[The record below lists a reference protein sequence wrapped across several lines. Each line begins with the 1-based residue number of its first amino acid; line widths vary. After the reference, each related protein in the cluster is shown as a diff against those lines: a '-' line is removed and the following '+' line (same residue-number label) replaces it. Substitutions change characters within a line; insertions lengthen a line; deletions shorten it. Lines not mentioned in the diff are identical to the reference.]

1 MKDISSLNSKMIN
14 RNWVLK
20 RKRRKLPCGPSL
32 ANGKEENLS
41 SESPRSS
48 SAKRRLKGESSSDQL
63 SKKKGNDGYYYECV
77 ICDLGGNLLCC
88 DKCPRTYHLQCLD
101 PPLKRIPMGKWQ
113 CPKCCKT
120 DPLKSIS
127 HLDSISKRAR
137 SKTIKT
143 KAQTGIKSPATEKV
157 SRIFGTSIIAKKRSS
172 SGKGKSDVA
181 QGVDTL
187 KKEPETSHIDVPSN
201 PSVTSLGGTE
211 EGGSSCVNV
220 DDGNKPV
227 ASPTGSSAER
237 KLTPVAGGSSCVNIE
252 DAVKPVASPGGS
264 SAEQKLTPVAGE
276 VLSHSK
282 STNSEQNDEEAPEP
296 KHDLSCDNESPRNK
310 NVLAI
315 GVATRKNRKRKQ
327 KVGNEAS
334 QKKHKKDKSNRAVS
348 TSKKKSSK
356 ANKIDPGTSKTH
368 KRKPVSHGVSVS
380 LSKDDVGSKNFD
392 SQKKDEKLPEAAT
405 NQSIELDKVTLNAP
419 LICGDSVPAELLQVD
434 RVLGC
439 RVQGD
444 NASVL
449 HHASAALSED
459 VLSDDFVIAV
469 NPSRL
474 SEENSVCDIDSDI
487 VTAENL
493 TEGCPKTL
501 KSYDKEEST
510 KNDVRVD
517 KMNVYRRSVTK
528 KCKGG
533 DSVDLLSKDKDS
545 DCAFINSKGQD
556 ESAASVE
563 DSGKRNEKMV
573 VEELNAD
580 VNVKSHGTTEAPK
593 VCQMPAKAKE
603 MGVGKK
609 ISSSVENKVQ
619 EPAVTESACSKE
631 ETVSYEFFVKWV
643 GMSHIH
649 NSWISESQ
657 LKSLAKRK
665 LENYKAKYGTTVIN
679 ICEEKWKKPQRV
691 ISLRVSNNVQEAFV
705 KWTGLPYDECTW
717 ERLDEPVLQ
726 QSSHLINQFDQFEH
740 QTWEN
745 DASKDEVGAK
755 GEQRHDIVTLAEQP
769 KELKGGSLFP
779 HQLEALNWLRRC
791 WHKSKNVILADEMGL
806 GKTVSAAAF
815 LSSLYFEFKATL
827 PCLVL
832 VPLSTMP
839 NWLAEF
845 SLWAPD
851 LNVVE
856 YHGCAKARAIIRQYE
871 WHASDPN
878 ESSRKTASYKFNV
891 LLTTYEMILVDSSH
905 LRGVPWEVLVVDEGH
920 RLKNSGSKLFSLL
933 NTFSFQ
939 HRVLLTGTPL
949 QNNIGEM
956 YNLLNFLQP
965 ASFPSLSSFEERFND
980 LTTAEK
986 VEELKKLV
994 APHMLRRLKRD
1005 AMQNIPPKT
1014 ERMVPVELSSI
1025 QAEYYRAMLT
1035 KNYQILRNI
1044 GKGVAQQSML
1054 NIVMQLRKVCNHP
1067 YLIPGTEPESGSL
1080 QFLHEMRIKASAK
1093 LTVLH
1098 SMLKVLYRE
1107 GHRVLIF
1114 SQMTKLLDILEDYL
1128 TIEFGP
1134 KTYERVDGSVSVA
1147 DRQTAIARFNQDKSR
1162 FVFLL
1167 STRSCGLGI
1176 NLATAD
1182 TVIIYDSDFN
1192 PHADIQAMNRA
1203 HRIGQS
1209 NRLLVYRLVVRASVE
1224 ERILQLAK
1232 KKLMLDQ
1239 LFVNKS
1245 GSQKEV
1251 EDILRWGTEELFIDS
1266 STGKDSGEGNNNKE
1280 DAPMDIEHKHRKRTG
1295 GLGDVYQDKCTDGS
1309 NKIVWDENAIL
1320 KLLDRSNLQSGTTD
1334 VEGDLENDMLG
1345 SVKSVEWNDETT
1357 EEPGGGES
1365 PPDVAD
1371 DISEQTSEKKEEN
1384 VLNGTEENEWD
1395 KLLRVRWEKYQSEEE
1410 AALGRGKRQRK
1421 AVSYREAYAPHP
1433 NETMTESAGEE
1444 EKEPDAEPERD
1455 YTPAGRALKAK
1466 YTKLRARQKERLARR
1481 NAIEEARPGEGFPG
1495 LELVAQCPSM
1505 NERDGDHVNKSDQLP
1520 DKEKCLVIDLE
1531 DDRLGQSSDERKRT
1545 DDSILRLGRVSKH
1558 KRSGQLDLSVNHL
1571 HQSSPD
1577 IILPSNN
1584 HKGIGYN
1591 NSLPT
1596 NNLLPVL
1603 GLCAPNASQLD
1614 SFHKSF
1620 LRSNGRQSRAGAG
1633 PEFPFNLAPTTG
1645 PSTEKEANGQEA
1657 TLDKFKLQDASSE
1670 VLQRLKIGSQDSWLP
1685 FNPYP
1690 PAASRGK
1697 VFDRLESSGA
1707 SSSDFQEKMS
1717 LPNIPFDEKLL
1728 PRFPLPTKSMM
1739 TSHHDL
1745 LPSLSLGSRLD
1756 AVNESVQDLPTM
1768 PLLPNLKF
1776 PPQDVPRYNQQERDM
1791 PPTLGLGQ
1799 FPSISSLTENHRRV
1813 LENIMMRTGS
1823 GSGSGN
1829 LYKKKSKV
1837 EGWSEDELDFLWIGI
1852 RRHGRGSWD
1861 AMLRDPRLKFSKYKT
1876 SEDLATRWEEEQL
1889 KILDGP
1895 AFPVPKLPK
1904 LTKTAKPS
1912 SLFPSIPDGMMTRAL
1927 QGSRFIAPSKFQAH
1941 LTDMKLGFS
1950 DLASGL
1956 PHFELSDQL
1965 GLQND
1970 NVPPIPTWNPDKS
1983 RANYS
1988 GDSVA
1993 GPSDRPGVAV
2003 NLPSEKPFFLNSFGA
2018 SNLASSLNCTSNFDL
2033 QRKED
2038 DNGTMKY
2045 GKLPI
2050 VLDRSLNILR
2060 DSHNNGGSGES
2071 ASSGFFPDP
2080 NKGLNH
2086 SHSKGKVVGN
2096 SSSKN
2101 KLPHWL
2107 REAVSVPAKT
2117 PEPDLPPTVSAIAES
2132 VRVLY
2137 GEDKPTI
2144 PPFVIPGPPPPQ
2156 PKDPRHCLKKK
2167 KKRKS
2172 HMFRQVLPD
2181 AAGSSRLSPACT
2193 IPLAPPFQL
2202 LPQSITGTAG
2212 VPLIESDFSRPPLN
2226 LSMMNPPSSSAYLIP
2241 PKKSSMG
2248 LSPSP
2253 EVLQLVASC
2262 VAPGPHLSLTS
2273 GMTSSSLPDGELPL
2287 PKPVTEV
2294 GSQGV
2299 SDKGKAKLSP
2309 PIDVQDQSPE
2319 ERQDEPDC
2327 DGDSSKTQS
2336 DHSRP
2341 EQPNVEEISSEGTVS
2356 DHPASDHD
2364 AGIQE

>member
-1 MKDISSLNSKMIN
+1 MKDTSSSNSKMIN

-32 ANGKEENLS
+32 ANGKEENIVA
-41 SESPRSS
+41 SESPRST
-48 SAKRRLKGESSSDQL
+48 SAKRRLKGEINSNQL
-63 SKKKGNDGYYYECV
+63 SSKKKGNDGYYYECV

-88 DKCPRTYHLQCLD
+88 DSCPGTYHLQCLD

-113 CPKCCKT
+113 CPKCCKKT
-120 DPLKSIS
+120 NPLKSIT

-137 SKTIKT
+137 SKIIKT
-143 KAQTGIKSPATEKV
+143 KTQTGIKSPATEKV
-157 SRIFGTSIIAKKRSS
+157 SRIFGTSIVAKKRSS
-172 SGKGKSDVA
+172 CGKGKSDLA

-187 KKEPETSHIDVPSN
+187 KKEPETLHIDVPSIPK
-201 PSVTSLGGTE
+201 PSLTSLSGAE
-211 EGGSSCVNV
+211 EGGSLCVNV
-220 DDGNKPV
+220 DDGKKPD
-227 ASPTGSSAER
+227 AFPADSSAEM
-237 KLTPVAGGSSCVNIE
+237 KLTLPA
-252 DAVKPVASPGGS
+252 D
-264 SAEQKLTPVAGE
+264 E

-282 STNSEQNDEEAPEP
+282 NTKLEQNDEAPEV
-296 KHDLSCDNESPRNK
+296 KHELPCENESPRK
-310 NVLAI
+310 KIVLAI
-315 GVATRKNRKRKQ
+315 GVATRKDRKRKQ
-327 KVGNEAS
+327 KVNNEAS
-334 QKKHKKDKSNRAVS
+334 QKKRKTDKGKHTVS
-348 TSKKKSSK
+348 TSKKKRSK
-356 ANKIDPGTSKTH
+356 ANNIGPGTSKSH
-368 KRKPVSHGVSVS
+368 EKQKPVNHGVSAS
-380 LSKDDVGSKNFD
+380 LSKDGDGSKNFD
-392 SQKKDEKLPEAAT
+392 TQNKDEKLPEDASH
-405 NQSIELDKVTLNAP
+405 QSDELDKGTVDASLVRE
-419 LICGDSVPAELLQVD
+419 DSVPAELHQVD

-444 NASVL
+444 DVGVLHQASV
-449 HHASAALSED
+449 ALAED
-459 VLSDDFVIAV
+459 VRSDDLVIEE
-469 NPSRL
+469 NQNRL
-474 SEENSVCDIDSDI
+474 SEENSVCDIGSDI
-487 VTAENL
+487 AAAENL
-493 TEGCPKTL
+493 AEGCPITL
-501 KSYDKEEST
+501 KSSDKEESS
-510 KNDVRVD
+510 KNAVRVD
-517 KMNVYRRSVTK
+517 NIHVYRRSVTK

-533 DSVDLLSKDKDS
+533 NSMDLLSKEAEDS
-545 DCAFINSKGQD
+545 DFAIVNGKGWD
-556 ESAASVE
+556 ESVVTTE

-573 VEELNAD
+573 VEEVDAD
-580 VNVKSHGTTEAPK
+580 VGVKSHGTTEVPI
-593 VCQMPAKAKE
+593 VCETPAKTKE
-603 MGVGKK
+603 TDVEMK
-609 ISSSVENKVQ
+609 ISGNAENKVQ
-619 EPAVTESACSKE
+619 EPAVTESACSNG
-631 ETVSYEFFVKWV
+631 ETLSYDFFVKWA
-643 GMSHIH
+643 GKSHIH

-657 LKSLAKRK
+657 LKVLAKRK

-691 ISLRVSNNVQEAFV
+691 ISLRVSNDGMREAFV

-717 ERLDEPVLQ
+717 ERLDEPVVQ
-726 QSSHLINQFDQFEH
+726 QSSHLIDLFDQFER
-740 QTWEN
+740 QTLEK
-745 DASKDEVGAK
+745 DAAKDESRGK
-755 GEQRHDIVTLAEQP
+755 GDRQHDIVALAQQP

-779 HQLEALNWLRRC
+779 HQLEALNWLRKC

-806 GKTVSAAAF
+806 GKTVSAIAF
-815 LSSLYFEFKATL
+815 ISSLYFEFKATL

-839 NWLAEF
+839 NWLSEF

-878 ESSRKTASYKFNV
+878 ELNKRTASYKFNV
-891 LLTTYEMILVDSSH
+891 LLTTYEMILADSSH
-905 LRGVPWEVLVVDEGH
+905 LCGIPWEVLVVDEGH

-956 YNLLNFLQP
+956 FNLLNFLQP
-965 ASFPSLSSFEERFND
+965 ASFPSLSSFEENFND

-1014 ERMVPVELSSI
+1014 ERIVPVELSSI

-1044 GKGVAQQSML
+1044 GKGVPQQSML

-1067 YLIPGTEPESGSL
+1067 YLIPGTEPESGSVE
-1080 QFLHEMRIKASAK
+1080 FLHEMRIKASAK
-1093 LTVLH
+1093 LTLMH

-1107 GHRVLIF
+1107 GHRILIF

-1147 DRQTAIARFNQDKSR
+1147 DRQTAIAKFNQDKSR

-1251 EDILRWGTEELFIDS
+1251 EDILRWGTEELFNDS
-1266 STGKDSGEGNNNKE
+1266 SSGKDSGEGNSNKE
-1280 DAPMDIEHKHRKRTG
+1280 DVLMDIEHKHRKRVG

-1320 KLLDRSNLQSGTTD
+1320 KLLDRSNLQSGSTD
-1334 VEGDLENDMLG
+1334 GVEGDSENDLLG

-1357 EEPGGGES
+1357 DEPGGGES
-1365 PPDVAD
+1365 PPAVAD
-1371 DISEQTSEKKEEN
+1371 DISVQNFEKKEDS
-1384 VLNGTEENEWD
+1384 VLNGIEENEWD
-1395 KLLRVRWEKYQSEEE
+1395 RLLRLRWEKYQNEEE
-1410 AALGRGKRQRK
+1410 AVLGRGKRQRK

-1433 NETMTESAGEE
+1433 NETMNGSGGEE
-1444 EKEPDAEPERD
+1444 EKEPEAEPERE

-1481 NAIEEARPGEGFPG
+1481 NAIEEFCPSEGFPG
-1495 LELVAQCPSM
+1495 LESIGQCPSV
-1505 NERDGDHVNKSDQLP
+1505 NDRDGDHVNQSFQLP
-1520 DKEKCLVIDLE
+1520 DKEKCAVIDLE
-1531 DDRLGQSSDERKRT
+1531 DDKLAQSPDEPKSKA
-1545 DDSILRLGRVSKH
+1545 DSILRLGRLSKP
-1558 KRSGQLDLSVNHL
+1558 KISGQLDLSVNPL

-1577 IILPSNN
+1577 GILPSNN
-1584 HKGIGYN
+1584 HQGINYT
-1591 NSLPT
+1591 SLLPT

-1603 GLCAPNASQLD
+1603 GLCAPNANQLD
-1614 SFHKSF
+1614 SYHRNFS
-1620 LRSNGRQSRAGAG
+1620 RSNGRQNRSGTG
-1633 PEFPFNLAPTTG
+1633 PEFPFSLAPTTV
-1645 PSTEKEANGQEA
+1645 PSAEKDAKGQET
-1657 TLDKFKLQDASSE
+1657 TLDKFKLQDASAE
-1670 VLQRLKIGSQDSWLP
+1670 VIQRLKNGNQDNWLP
-1685 FNPYP
+1685 FSLYP
-1690 PAASRGK
+1690 PAVSQGK

-1707 SSSDFQEKMS
+1707 SFSDFQENMS
-1717 LPNIPFDEKLL
+1717 LPNLPFDEKLL
-1728 PRFPLPTKSMM
+1728 PQFPLPTKSMT

-1745 LPSLSLGSRLD
+1745 LPILSLGSRLD
-1756 AVNESVQDLPTM
+1756 AVNESMQDLSTM

-1776 PPQDVPRYNQQERDM
+1776 PPQDVPRYNQQESDM
-1791 PPTLGLGQ
+1791 PPTLGLGKL
-1799 FPSISSLTENHRRV
+1799 PSISYFPENHRRV
-1813 LENIMMRTGS
+1813 LENIMMRTT
-1823 GSGSGN
+1823 SGN

-1837 EGWSEDELDFLWIGI
+1837 EGWSEDELDFLWVGV
-1852 RRHGRGSWD
+1852 RRHGRGNWD
-1861 AMLRDPRLKFSKYKT
+1861 AMLSDPRLKFSKYKS

-1895 AFPVPKLPK
+1895 AFPFPKFTKP
-1904 LTKTAKPS
+1904 TKTTKAS
-1912 SLFPSIPDGMMTRAL
+1912 SLFPSVPDGMMTRAL
-1927 QGSRFIAPSKFQAH
+1927 QGSRFVAPSKFQPH
-1941 LTDMKLGFS
+1941 LTDMKLSFA
-1950 DLASGL
+1950 DLASSL
-1956 PHFELSDQL
+1956 PHFEPSDQL

-1970 NVPPIPTWNPDKS
+1970 HFPPIPTWNPENF
-1983 RANYS
+1983 RVNFS
-1988 GDSVA
+1988 GDSIV
-1993 GPSDRPGVAV
+1993 GPSDRPGPSS
-2003 NLPSEKPFFLNSFGA
+2003 NIPSEKPFLLNSFGD
-2018 SNLASSLNCTSNFDL
+2018 SNMGSSLNCSSSFDL
-2033 QRKED
+2033 HRKED
-2038 DNGTMKY
+2038 DYGSMKY
-2045 GKLPI
+2045 GKLPSL
-2050 VLDRSLNILR
+2050 LDRSLHILR
-2060 DSHNNGGSGES
+2060 DSYNNGISGES
-2071 ASSGFFPDP
+2071 ASSGFIPDP
-2080 NKGLNH
+2080 NKGLNL
-2086 SHSKGKVVGN
+2086 SHSKGKEVVGN

-2107 REAVSVPAKT
+2107 REAVSVPAE
-2117 PEPDLPPTVSAIAES
+2117 PRDPDLPPTVSAIAQS

-2144 PPFVIPGPPPPQ
+2144 PPFVVPEPPPPQ
-2156 PKDPRHCLKKK
+2156 PKDPRRGLKKK

-2172 HMFRQVLPD
+2172 HMLRQVLPD
-2181 AAGSSRLSPACT
+2181 AAGSNSLPPTCS
-2193 IPLAPPFQL
+2193 IPLAPSFQL

-2212 VPLIESDFSRPPLN
+2212 LPWIESDLNMPPLN
-2226 LSMMNPPSSSAYLIP
+2226 LSMMNPSSSSSYLIP
-2241 PKKSSMG
+2241 LKKSSMG

-2262 VAPGPHLSLTS
+2262 VAPGPHLSTSS
-2273 GMTSSSLPDGELPL
+2273 GMTNSSLLDSKLPL
-2287 PKPVTEV
+2287 PKSVNEV
-2294 GSQGV
+2294 GYPDSQGV
-2299 SDKGKAKLSP
+2299 SDKGKAKQSP
-2309 PIDVQDQSPE
+2309 PIDVLDQPPE
-2319 ERQDEPDC
+2319 EKQDEPDS
-2327 DGDSSKTQS
+2327 GDSSKTQT
-2336 DHSRP
+2336 DPSRP
-2341 EQPNVEEISSEGTVS
+2341 EQPDVEEISSEGTVS
-2356 DHPASDHD
+2356 DHPVSDR
-2364 AGIQE
+2364 ES